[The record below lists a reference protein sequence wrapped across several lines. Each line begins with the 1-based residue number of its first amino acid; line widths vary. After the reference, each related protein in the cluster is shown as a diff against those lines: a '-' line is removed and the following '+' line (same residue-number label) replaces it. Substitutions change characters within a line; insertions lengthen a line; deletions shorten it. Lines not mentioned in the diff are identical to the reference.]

1 MAQSWSNDTAEQA
14 AIYDGVRA
22 RLKNPAFPLS
32 GYITTAILA
41 IGAVFLS
48 EWVARGAL
56 GSSFSYM
63 IATNQPAILA
73 IGGAFLLLLVIDA
86 LIGREHKAIL
96 IVLPAVIFCAF
107 INQQKQL
114 YLTDPF
120 YPSDILFGR
129 QIMQL
134 MPVLVKER
142 PAMAAGLVLAIVAV
156 LALVGWSWIFAWK
169 RFPKL
174 SLQQRL
180 LRLMVALPLLGC
192 FSDLMDSN
200 KFFWLRDR
208 LQAVPM
214 MWDQKEN
221 YAHNGFIL
229 AYLFNIPMAAISAPA
244 GYMQKAVANIPVNPL
259 PPVSTRPKPDIIVVM
274 SESLWD
280 PTRLPDVKFDQDP
293 MPTIRSLQGGQMFSP
308 EFGGLTANI
317 EFEAITGFS
326 NAFLPY
332 GSIPYQQYI
341 RKPLPSMATFLRG
354 EGYETRAIHPFQNWF
369 WNRSAVYKALGFA
382 AFRSEENMPPMEKHG
397 NFATDDALMKEV
409 IRQAESI
416 DTPFFFYTVT
426 LQGHGPYEPHRYDT
440 NTVRFEAANM
450 PDGDREELATYV
462 EGVKQADASLKL
474 LVDWAAKRQRET
486 IIVFFGDHLP
496 PLGHA
501 YITGGYMNN
510 VVAER
515 RAPLDQMKRE
525 HETPLIVWSSKRG
538 PLKDIGTISPAL
550 IPYQV
555 SKLAGLEHP
564 YYTGFLG
571 RVADK
576 YKIIDRY
583 MLESAD
589 GAPHA
594 DWQRQKDV
602 DPLIKDYRFLE
613 HDLMFGKQYGM
624 DRFFPYYSTL
634 FANAS

>member
-1 MAQSWSNDTAEQA
+1 LAQSWSNDTAEDA
-14 AIYDGVRA
+14 ALYDEVRA

-32 GYITTAILA
+32 GYLTTAVLA

-48 EWVARGAL
+48 EWVARADLGAA
-56 GSSFSYM
+56 FSYIM
-63 IATNQPAILA
+63 ATDRPALLA
-73 IGGAFLLLLVIDA
+73 IGGAFLLLLSIDA
-86 LIGREHKAIL
+86 LIGREHKTVL
-96 IVLPAVIFCAF
+96 IVLPVLIFCAF
-107 INQQKQL
+107 INEQKQH

-120 YPSDILFGR
+120 YPSDILFTR

-142 PAMAAGLVLAIVAV
+142 PAMATGLVLAIIAV

-174 SLQQRL
+174 SVQQRL
-180 LRLMVALPLLGC
+180 LRLMVALPLLGG
-192 FSDLMDSN
+192 FADLMDSN

-229 AYLFNIPMAAISAPA
+229 AYLFNIPMAAVSAPA
-244 GYMQKAVANIPVNPL
+244 GYMQKAVANIAVNPL

-293 MPTIRSLQGGQMFSP
+293 MPTIRALQGGHMFSP

-397 NFATDDALMKEV
+397 NFTTDDALMKEV
-409 IRQAESI
+409 IRQAENV
-416 DTPFFFYTVT
+416 DEPFFFYTVT
-426 LQGHGPYEPHRYDT
+426 LQGHGPYEPHRYET
-440 NTVRFEAANM
+440 NTVHFQAANM

-462 EGVKQADASLKL
+462 EGVKQADASLKM

-496 PLGHA
+496 PLGNA
-501 YITGGYMNN
+501 YISGGYMNN
-510 VVAER
+510 VVAAR

-525 HETPLIVWSSKRG
+525 HETPLIIWSSKRG
-538 PLKDIGTISPAL
+538 PMKDIGTISPAL

-555 SKLAGLEHP
+555 TKLSGLEHP

-583 MLESAD
+583 MLESMD
-589 GAPHA
+589 GAAHA

-624 DRFFPYYSTL
+624 DRFFPFYSTL

>member
-1 MAQSWSNDTAEQA
+1 MAQSWSNDTTEHA

-32 GYITTAILA
+32 GYLTTGLLA

-48 EWVARGAL
+48 EWIARGDL
-56 GSSFSYM
+56 GATFSY
-63 IATNQPAILA
+63 ITATNQPAVLA

-96 IVLPAVIFCAF
+96 IVLPVLIFCAF
-107 INQQKQL
+107 INQQKQH

-120 YPSDILFGR
+120 YPSDILFTR

-142 PAMAAGLVLAIVAV
+142 PGMAAGLVLAIIAV
-156 LALVGWSWIFAWK
+156 LSLVGWSWILAWK

-174 SLQQRL
+174 SITQRL
-180 LRLMVALPLLGC
+180 LRLMVALPLLGG
-192 FSDLMDSN
+192 FGDLMDSN

-208 LQAVPM
+208 FQAVPM

-244 GYMQKAVANIPVNPL
+244 GYMQNAVANIPLNPL
-259 PPVSTRPKPDIIVVM
+259 PPVSTRPKPDVIVVM

-293 MPTIRSLQGGQMFSP
+293 MPTIRSLQGGHMFSP

-382 AFRSEENMPPMEKHG
+382 SFRSEENMPPMEKHG

-409 IRQAESI
+409 IRQAETV
-416 DTPFFFYTVT
+416 DAPFFFYTVT
-426 LQGHGPYEPHRYDT
+426 LQGHGPYEPHRYET
-440 NTVRFEAANM
+440 NSVHFEATNM

-462 EGVKQADASLKL
+462 EGVKQADASLKM
-474 LVDWAAKRQRET
+474 LVDWASKRQRET

-501 YITGGYMNN
+501 YISGGYMNK
-510 VVAER
+510 VVPER
-515 RAPLDQMKRE
+515 RAPLYQMKRE
-525 HETPLIVWSSKRG
+525 HETPLIIWSSKRG

-550 IPYQV
+550 IPYQI

-571 RVADK
+571 RVAAN
-576 YKIIDRY
+576 YNIIDRY
-583 MLESAD
+583 MLESKD
-589 GAPHA
+589 GTPHA

-624 DRFFPYYSTL
+624 DRFFPFYSTI
-634 FANAS
+634 FASAS